1 MSNTTATRATRVA
14 STIGVFKWVLI
25 SLLLLAGLIG
35 VIIAFA
41 SGEASTVGIGLG
53 VAFGAIIYSL
63 GIWVLFG
70 WFEHTLRA
78 LAEITTNTAAGFAP
92 QFQAPPQF
100 EAPPQRFQTPPAY

>member
-1 MSNTTATRATRVA
+1 VSTTTAIRAARVA
-14 STIGVFKWVLI
+14 STIGVFKWILI

-35 VIIAFA
+35 VIAAFA

-63 GIWVLFG
+63 GVWVLFG

-92 QFQAPPQF
+92 QFQTPPQFQAPPQ
-100 EAPPQRFQTPPAY
+100 QFQAPPAY